1 MMVHICNND
10 KWVLARSL
18 KDMSSISHAYKNA
31 EAQKKENSTT
41 YSVKVKNH
49 FVKTFQLCGKTCKL
63 KSYIL

>member
-18 KDMSSISHAYKNA
+18 KDMSSISHAHKNA
-31 EAQKKENSTT
+31 EAQKENSTT

-49 FVKTFQLCGKTCKL
+49 FVK
-63 KSYIL
+63 